1 MAIDREV
8 VAHHEAGH
16 AVAAYVLG
24 VNLHRISIVS
34 DGDAAGQVIHDY
46 GCNMNEAIYE
56 DDGIR
61 QWALERSAI
70 VSLAGEAAQ
79 RQFRAESV
87 EEEHGS
93 GDRLHAHEMLDHL
106 VGEEDQE
113 LREAW
118 YRVLV
123 LRAERL
129 IAEHWVRVE
138 WLVGLLLKETTI
150 EGEEEIRHAI
160 ADVDLPMEHRG
171 KRLSSSDRLAIS
183 VGKPLGDATS
193 PA

>member
-118 YRVLV
+118 YTVLV

-171 KRLSSSDRLAIS
+171 KRLSFSDRLAIS

-193 PA
+193 PG